1 LFQVIF
7 ERAVVRN
14 PLPSETQPLGARSG
28 LAAAKSSLAGL
39 VRRHDRDRY
48 QTALFAPVERRD
60 ALLALYA
67 FNYEI
72 ARVREIVTESMLGQI
87 RLQWWREVLDAAYSG
102 TPPRSHPVVVPLTV
116 AIREHGLS
124 RGHFDRLVDARE
136 QDLADEPP
144 ANLAALQNY
153 AEASSA
159 PLIALAL
166 EALGTRA
173 AGDDAVA
180 RSVGIF
186 YALAGLLRAM
196 PFHARAGRSYIP
208 ADIAAREAIDPTD
221 YTAGRAT
228 PGLRA
233 AVREI
238 AEAAMQHSRS
248 ARAQPGEISR
258 SAIAALLPAVVASRY
273 LARLQRA
280 GCDPFAPA
288 LATPDP
294 LQIWRL
300 AFASLRRR
308 F

>member
-1 LFQVIF
+1 
-7 ERAVVRN
+7 
-14 PLPSETQPLGARSG
+14 
-28 LAAAKSSLAGL
+28 
-39 VRRHDRDRY
+39 
-48 QTALFAPVERRD
+48 LFAPTEHRD

-72 ARVREIVTESMLGQI
+72 ARVPEIVTEPMLGQI

-102 TPPRSHPVVVPLTV
+102 TPPRSHPVVVPLTA

-124 RGHFDRLVDARE
+124 RGHFDRLIDARE

-144 ANLAALQNY
+144 ANLAALQDY

-159 PLIALAL
+159 PLIALAV
-166 EALGTRA
+166 EALGVHA
-173 AGDDAVA
+173 AGLEVIA
-180 RSVGIF
+180 RHVGIF

-196 PFHARAGRSYIP
+196 PFHARTGRSYIP
-208 ADIAAREAIDPTD
+208 ADIAARKAIDPAD
-221 YTAGRAT
+221 YTTGRST

-233 AVREI
+233 TVREI
-238 AEAAMQHSRS
+238 AEAAAQHLRN
-248 ARAQPGEISR
+248 ARAQPVDIPR
-258 SAIAALLPAVVASRY
+258 SAIAALLPAVVATRY

-280 GCDPFAPA
+280 GYDPFAPA
-288 LATPDP
+288 LASPDP

-300 AFASLRRR
+300 ALAALRRR